1 MPDNSMLV
9 VNFAALTQASADIQS
24 AVNTMRQTIDD
35 LEQSAAP
42 MVSTWEGDA
51 RQAYDQRQNTWRQAA
66 NDLNQILTEV
76 KRALE
81 ESAQE
86 YSRTEK
92 TNAALF
98 GG

>member
-9 VNFAALTQASADIQS
+9 VNFAALTQASADIQT
-24 AVNTMRQTIDD
+24 AVNSMRQTLDD

-51 RQAYDQRQNTWRQAA
+51 RQAYNQRQDRWRQAA

-92 TNAALF
+92 QNAALF